1 MVRSDSGIKLN
12 SFFRLISMFSFMKFI
27 QKFIYLLR
35 VFSRISSNPALCGGC
50 VSVSLSS
57 GGIVNDIFQI
67 RKQGVITFLR
77 IFKMKMTVFGIEH
90 VRISYEKSGIL
101 YFYSSK

>member
-1 MVRSDSGIKLN
+1 
-12 SFFRLISMFSFMKFI
+12 MKFI

-50 VSVSLSS
+50 VSVSLSL
-57 GGIVNDIFQI
+57 GDIVNDIYQI

-77 IFKMKMTVFGIEH
+77 IFKMKMTVFGTEYLWI
-90 VRISYEKSGIL
+90 YYGKSGIL
-101 YFYSSK
+101 NFYSSK